1 MAKSSAV
8 ATGKVAAINVRAKR
22 CQPPNL
28 GELGDLLAADAIAAQ
43 ADASQA
49 EPAPLVRMAWCT
61 CRPSRGDGGVRRRP
75 SERAGLLSPASLEAR
90 AASVVYR

>member
-28 GELGDLLAADAIAAQ
+28 GDLGDLLAAAAIAAQ
-43 ADASQA
+43 AHALQA
-49 EPAPLVRMAWCT
+49 EPAPLVRIDGRR
-61 CRPSRGDGGVRRRP
+61 CRPRHGHGGGADARV
-75 SERAGLLSPASLEAR
+75 SAGLLSPASPEAR
-90 AASVVYR
+90 ASVASR

>member
-1 MAKSSAV
+1 VIPGGGTKD
-8 ATGKVAAINVRAKR
+8 KRRAKR

-49 EPAPLVRMAWCT
+49 EPAALVRIVGRR
-61 CRPSRGDGGVRRRP
+61 CRPRHGHGGGADARGAKRCQPPNLGELGD
-75 SERAGLLSPASLEAR
+75 LL
-90 AASVVYR
+90 AADTATGW